1 MVHSKDSIFLQNHC
15 LFVCVSFWKECSSAC
30 ETVFTAAPPPFMMVM
45 PLVISSTT
53 IVGIILII
61 VCIIS
66 EIIFIFW
73 TVCQNNRLKHSESWD
88 IDYND
93 DPDCCWRWRWCRVR
107 LWWYGGSMG
116 GDPLEVQVLL
126 NPPQMSTEN
135 GSVVPNPNATP
146 NQPPLETPLHADVHW
161 WWWPSSYYW
170 LACVHWW
177 CPSC

>member
-1 MVHSKDSIFLQNHC
+1 MSAFEKNAVQRVRRFLLLRPLHSWWSCHWSSVQLQLWASSSS
-15 LFVCVSFWKECSSAC
+15 LFAS
-30 ETVFTAAPPPFMMVM
+30 
-45 PLVISSTT
+45 
-53 IVGIILII
+53 
-61 VCIIS
+61 S

-73 TVCQNNRLKHSESWD
+73 TVCQNNRLKHSERWD

-135 GSVVPNPNATP
+135 GSVVPNATP
-146 NQPPLETPLHADVHW
+146 NHPPLETPLHADVHW